1 MMSFPLSSQAS
12 KKACRLEK
20 RGGKPMLN
28 MLNLDY
34 FRAGLNCGNCHVITT
49 GKLTNYAEA

>member
-34 FRAGLNCGNCHVITT
+34 FRAGLNCGNCDVITK
-49 GKLTNYAEA
+49 G

>member
-1 MMSFPLSSQAS
+1 MMSFPLSSQTS
-12 KKACRLEK
+12 KEARRLEK